1 MYVPYLAI
9 VFIKIRVEKTNDED
23 DKIKNSSKKEIKINN
38 LNNNVE
44 IREI

>member
-9 VFIKIRVEKTNDED
+9 VCIKTRVEKTNDED

>member
-1 MYVPYLAI
+1 MYVQYLAI
-9 VFIKIRVEKTNDED
+9 VCIKIRVEKTNDED
-23 DKIKNSSKKEIKINN
+23 NKIKNSSKEETKINN